1 LPFYPTPTTA
11 VFQNQRRLNALRKS
25 IIFAIFYPHLQEES
39 SRWFLERKTFLIS
52 LSFQKNTGWAPIG
65 EEYRRSQIN
74 IGTRTFSTVAVFNIL
89 GFVSWQIFEGSCII
103 YLLILI

>member
-1 LPFYPTPTTA
+1 M
-11 VFQNQRRLNALRKS
+11 VFRAQNFFDFIEFSK
-25 IIFAIFYPHLQEES
+25 
-39 SRWFLERKTFLIS
+39 
-52 LSFQKNTGWAPIG
+52 
-65 EEYRRSQIN
+65 EYRRYQIN

>member
-1 LPFYPTPTTA
+1 MPFYPTPTTA
-11 VFQNQRRLNALRKS
+11 VFQNQRRLNES

-52 LSFQKNTGWAPIG
+52 LSFQKKTGWAPIG
-65 EEYRRSQIN
+65 EEYRRYQIN

-89 GFVSWQIFEGSCII
+89 GFVSWHIFEG
-103 YLLILI
+103 YLHY